1 MQTKAQMMAAVWHGR
16 RDIRVERF
24 PDPGQPAPDQ
34 VRVQVSWCGICGTD
48 LEEYLF
54 GPLFIPA
61 DKPNPLTGRTAP
73 MVVGHEFVGVIT
85 ETGSLVN
92 DLSIGDHVAID
103 TLLHCGECYFCQ
115 QHLVQLCKKLAI
127 MGLSTDG
134 GLAEFVNAPRYMCF
148 KYPATLPDAHAALA
162 EPASVSVRAVRRSR
176 LTAGEMVAIIGAGT
190 VGLLTLQVA
199 KAMGAG
205 KVVVLEPAENR
216 RAVALEL
223 GASAAI
229 DPSGNDPVKTV
240 QDMTG
245 GLGAD
250 VVLECAGLVST
261 MQLAPLLARKRGRVV
276 LVGLHDAPVPLQL
289 FPVVTGEQEIIGSFS
304 HVYDEDFGA
313 AVELLSAGKITAEP
327 LITARISLKDL
338 VTHGLE
344 ELAASKNRHLKILV
358 SPRG

>member
-1 MQTKAQMMAAVWHGR
+1 
-16 RDIRVERF
+16 
-24 PDPGQPAPDQ
+24 
-34 VRVQVSWCGICGTD
+34 
-48 LEEYLF
+48 
-54 GPLFIPA
+54 
-61 DKPNPLTGRTAP
+61 
-73 MVVGHEFVGVIT
+73 
-85 ETGSLVN
+85 
-92 DLSIGDHVAID
+92 
-103 TLLHCGECYFCQ
+103 
-115 QHLVQLCKKLAI
+115 
-127 MGLSTDG
+127 
-134 GLAEFVNAPRYMCF
+134 MCF

-176 LTAGEMVAIIGAGT
+176 LTAGETVAIIGAGT

-205 KVVVLEPAENR
+205 RVVVLEPAENR
-216 RAVALEL
+216 RAIALQL

-229 DPSGNDPVKTV
+229 NPSENDPVKAVQTV
-240 QDMTG
+240 TG
-245 GLGAD
+245 GLGAE
-250 VVLECAGLVST
+250 VVFECAGLVNT

-304 HVYDEDFGA
+304 HVYDEDFGT

-327 LITARISLKDL
+327 LITARIRLKDL